1 MYTENDLLKALR
13 KSWSIQS
20 SSKWSID
27 TPAKGQCGVTA
38 LVVYDILGGKIYK
51 MRLDEGWHF
60 YNFLM
65 GNERILHKNNF
76 RATSSIR
83 MF

>member
-13 KSWSIQS
+13 KSWSNQS

-38 LVVYDILGGKIYK
+38 LVVNDILGGKIYK
-51 MRLDEGWHF
+51 
-60 YNFLM
+60 
-65 GNERILHKNNF
+65 
-76 RATSSIR
+76 T
-83 MF
+83 